1 MSNKA
6 NIYKIIA
13 TAHSGLGTNSAAE
26 CMDALKRLS
35 SFLLTVSSNMG
46 REMTKARDIFQRVLA
61 GDFEE
66 KDAAVIRTLVAKA
79 KTVIRAAGG
88 PNNKRAL
95 REDAPKLERL
105 AQAIEKYFKG
115 EAAREAARA
124 KLTAPAPML
133 SVTSRGCTHTGNT
146 EVHLAGRKVGGI
158 IGIKLEA
165 GINDVWR
172 ATIDCYVDAVDVKAI
187 VEGINYHNKPQANSR
202 GEVDVTTFNDE
213 SRKFS
218 RGG

>member
-1 MSNKA
+1 MSNEVS
-6 NIYKIIA
+6 ISKIVHSA
-13 TAHSGLGTNSAAE
+13 YSGLSADSAAE
-26 CMDALKRLS
+26 CMGALKRLS
-35 SFLLTVSSNMG
+35 SFMLVVSGNMG
-46 REMTKARDIFQRVLA
+46 REMTRARDIFQRMSV

-79 KTVIRAAGG
+79 KVVIRVAGG
-88 PNNKRAL
+88 PNNKRSL

-115 EAAREAARA
+115 EAARV
-124 KLTAPAPML
+124 KLAAPAPML
-133 SVTSRGCTHTGNT
+133 SVTSRGLLGTNNT
-146 EVHLAGRKVGGI
+146 EVRLAGQRVGGI
-158 IGIKLEA
+158 IGIVLEA
-165 GINDVWR
+165 HVNDVWR
-172 ATIDCYVDAVDVKAI
+172 AHIKCYVDAVDVKAI
-187 VEGINYHNKPQANSR
+187 VDKIDYLNKPQANSR